1 MRLNEPLS
9 GYGAANDLV
18 RRTMVENPHTLSN
31 VIAQNEKSIREYS
44 IDKKYAVQM
53 YTETFSLSPEYR
65 ERLRNSYTQ
74 RIGEIEKEIR
84 SFKGPKPEGG
94 KERIFSYDKSGRKT
108 EIRTPT
114 RSTVDYIA

>member
-9 GYGAANDLV
+9 GYGAAGDIL
-18 RRTMVENPHTLSN
+18 RRTMVENPHTLTN
-31 VIAQNEKSIREYS
+31 VIAQNEKAVREYS

-94 KERIFSYDKSGRKT
+94 KERIISYDKMGRKT
-108 EIRTPT
+108 EIRTPS

>member
-9 GYGAANDLV
+9 GYGAATDIL
-18 RRTMVENPHTLSN
+18 RRTMVENPHTLTN
-31 VIAQNEKSIREYS
+31 VIAQNEKAVREYS

-84 SFKGPKPEGG
+84 SFKGPKPEGS
-94 KERIFSYDKSGRKT
+94 KERMFAYDKAGRKT
-108 EIRTPT
+108 EYRTPT
-114 RSTVDYIA
+114 RATVDYIA